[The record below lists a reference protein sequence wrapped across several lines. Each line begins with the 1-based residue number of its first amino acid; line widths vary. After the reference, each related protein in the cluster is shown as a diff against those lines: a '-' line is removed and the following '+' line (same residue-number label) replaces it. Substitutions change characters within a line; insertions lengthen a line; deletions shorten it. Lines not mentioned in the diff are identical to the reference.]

1 MLCNNNRKPVNPGEQ
16 VYYSYGKHSNKFFL
30 ENYGFTFLNNRYASY
45 PVNLRMDLE
54 INQEF
59 MFNENLDAAIGA
71 AIRYMVDLEEAKPQY
86 INRGDHIFN
95 L

>member
-1 MLCNNNRKPVNPGEQ
+1 
-16 VYYSYGKHSNKFFL
+16 
-30 ENYGFTFLNNRYASY
+30 
-45 PVNLRMDLE
+45 MDLE

-86 INRGDHIFN
+86 INRGDHIF
-95 L
+95 